1 MIIIIQLGVVVD
13 NYWGWREMVAAVR
26 RRNTVQPELPLAQS
40 PHPQHEASSN
50 QQHSNKVFSVPSI
63 YYLY

>member
-13 NYWGWREMVAAVR
+13 SYWGWSLVRGVVAAVR

-50 QQHSNKVFSVPSI
+50 QLHSDKV
-63 YYLY
+63 